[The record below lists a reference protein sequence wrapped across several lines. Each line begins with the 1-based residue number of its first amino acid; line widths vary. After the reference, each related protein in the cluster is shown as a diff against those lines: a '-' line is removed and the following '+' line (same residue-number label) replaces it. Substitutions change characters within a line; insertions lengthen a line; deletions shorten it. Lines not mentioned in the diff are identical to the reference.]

1 MLRKGGDYMSQ
12 YLKQL
17 ALNELAIA
25 EKSAQLKEGRKMLK
39 DGIQQELESLSMTN
53 QFTAMHWVLQNM
65 KPSDKS
71 DKFTKTFANLKH
83 DDGSS
88 VFVFHKNKQ
97 GKMRCNRLEKLRE
110 VALSENVRKTFK
122 KSHDIPA
129 IAKFFADEDVKSS
142 RAVKAWACPIPPKS
156 LSEQALKLVDK
167 MLEESESKELDK
179 FLAEIKNTFELIELQ
194 DAKRKFSS

>member
-1 MLRKGGDYMSQ
+1 MLKEGGDYMSQ

-25 EKSAQLKEGRKMLK
+25 EKSAKLKEGRKMLK

-142 RAVKAWACPIPPKS
+142 RAVKAWACPTKKPT
-156 LSEQALKLVDK
+156 LSEQAMKLVDK
-167 MLEESESKELDK
+167 MCEEEGSKELDK
-179 FLAEIKNTFELIELQ
+179 FLADIKNTFELIQ
-194 DAKRKFSS
+194 ITDAKRKFSS